1 MQEPIIFTGSPLDR
15 AGNARRDA
23 DWLAARLADPN
34 SRFLPLHRLKALI
47 DLSTGGSI
55 GWRPRSDVADLLD
68 QDAMTILLGLADG
81 VAHFGVDASA
91 IENPKA
97 EPYVQWGKFIDVRAI
112 AGQLPA
118 GHAAILA
125 QARAMIDWHRR
136 HGFCAVCGAPS
147 HIAEG
152 GYARKCGAE
161 DCRAI
166 HFPRTDPVVIMLIE
180 QAGDCLLGRQKMFAP
195 GSYSAL
201 AGFMEPGESIEE
213 AVRREVSEEVGIN
226 AGAVRYIASQHW
238 PFPSSLMIGC
248 VAEARGR
255 DIKLDSA
262 ELEDAR
268 WFSAAEI
275 RAMVDNSLGREGL
288 RMPPPLSLAHQLAL
302 RWLAAM

>member
-1 MQEPIIFTGSPLDR
+1 MQDPIIFTGSPLDR

-23 DWLAARLADPN
+23 AWLAAQMSDPD
-34 SRFLPLHRLKALI
+34 SRFLLLHRLKVLI
-47 DLSTGGSI
+47 DLTTGGTI
-55 GWRPRSDVADLLD
+55 GWRPHADVAAFLD
-68 QDAMTILLGLADG
+68 QGAMTIFLGLADG
-81 VAHFGVDASA
+81 VAHFGIDVSA

-97 EPYVQWGKFIDVRAI
+97 EPYGRWGKFIDVRAI

-118 GHAAILA
+118 GHAAVLA
-125 QARAMIDWHRR
+125 QARAMIDWHGR
-136 HGFCAVCGAPS
+136 HGFCAECGAPS
-147 HIAEG
+147 QIAEG
-152 GYARKCGAE
+152 GYARKCSAESCGAM
-161 DCRAI
+161 

-180 QAGDCLLGRQKMFAP
+180 QDGDCLLGRQKMFAT

-213 AVRREVSEEVGIN
+213 AVRREVVEEVGVT

-248 VAEARGR
+248 VAEAMGR
-255 DIKLDSA
+255 DITLDPK

-268 WFSAAEI
+268 WFSKDDI

-302 RWLAAM
+302 RWLDGQ